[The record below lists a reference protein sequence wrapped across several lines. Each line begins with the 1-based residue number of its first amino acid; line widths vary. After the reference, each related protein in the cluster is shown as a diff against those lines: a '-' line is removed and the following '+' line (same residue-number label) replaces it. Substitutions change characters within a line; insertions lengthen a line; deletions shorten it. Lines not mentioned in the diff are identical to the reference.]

1 MGTASLKL
9 LTLAV
14 YAGVGVRQGN
24 TWTSVGQEL
33 LEFRPGLSEESHKAV
48 SMFLWSQLTL
58 RALTCNM
65 ASPLSLGAA
74 GLEHLPPGMQ
84 PRNQIGSIRSSVT
97 STTLQLSWGGVES
110 CSCHGDYLI
119 AASQP
124 SISHCGSRKEDRSF
138 GLITRFLCN
147 SKCVFPLAVP
157 QFLNL

>member
-1 MGTASLKL
+1 M
-9 LTLAV
+9 
-14 YAGVGVRQGN
+14 
-24 TWTSVGQEL
+24 QEL
-33 LEFRPGLSEESHKAV
+33 GSGRGILGLLRSCLSEKSHKAASV
-48 SMFLWSQLTL
+48 FLWSRLTL
-58 RALTCNM
+58 RALTCNR

-84 PRNQIGSIRSSVT
+84 PRNQIGSIPSSVT
-97 STTLQLSWGGVES
+97 STTPTSSWWWWWGLES

-124 SISHCGSRKEDRSF
+124 SASRCGSWKEDRGF
-138 GLITRFLCN
+138 GSIARFLCD